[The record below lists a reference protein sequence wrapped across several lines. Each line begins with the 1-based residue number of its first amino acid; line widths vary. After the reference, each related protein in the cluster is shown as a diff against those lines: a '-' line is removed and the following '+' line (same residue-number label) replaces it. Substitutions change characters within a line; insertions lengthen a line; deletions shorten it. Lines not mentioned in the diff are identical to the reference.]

1 MRARRVCPRASRIA
15 CEPLA
20 GAVEGNRGLPVGDL
34 GSCRPSPWTSR
45 AAYRGES
52 LMRFL
57 HTIIVVAISI
67 GAAALA
73 AVIGNDYYLRIAFMM
88 CVYYLCAAGM
98 NVLVG
103 YAGQKSLG
111 QAGLYAAGAYGAA
124 LLSTSLDLNAWVAL
138 AAAAVIAGLCGV
150 LIAWPSLRV
159 RGPYLAMVTL
169 AFGIVVEKLVS
180 EWTEVFGGAQ
190 GIYGI
195 KSLAIFGTP
204 FGMLQWVWFVI
215 ALGVVTHL
223 LLRNLL
229 SGRFGRAFLSL
240 QADEIA
246 AESVGVSV
254 YKYKILAFVIAAV
267 TCGLA
272 GAIVAQQNQYLNSDF
287 ISFNLSIF
295 ILLLVL
301 FGGSGNQYGP
311 LVGAILLTLIDAQ
324 LAKWP
329 SIQHF
334 VYGTLLLFSLYLMPN
349 GVAGLIKQL
358 LGSRGY
364 TPSVRSKSKSVVAA
378 NFETVSDSRHPL
390 LDVDTVSKHFGGVR
404 PAQDVSFRLQWG
416 HVHAL
421 IGPNGAGKSTMINM
435 ITGVLTPT
443 AGRITFVGQNIG
455 GAESHV
461 ICRLGIGRTFQN
473 LRLFAGLSVLENVL
487 LGQHCR
493 MKNGFWASLFALPSS
508 IREEAAAQERA
519 WAILDVVGLAD
530 LAMSAAGSLPYGLQR
545 RVELARALATEPKL
559 LLLDEPAAGLNPQET
574 AELGKLIVKISKL
587 GITILMVEHHMD
599 LVMSI
604 SDHVVVLDYGIKIA
618 EGTPSIIQADKRV
631 NEAYLGAEAA

>member
-1 MRARRVCPRASRIA
+1 MR
-15 CEPLA
+15 
-20 GAVEGNRGLPVGDL
+20 LPYPVIV
-34 GSCRPSPWTSR
+34 
-45 AAYRGES
+45 AA
-52 LMRFL
+52 
-57 HTIIVVAISI
+57 VAI
-67 GAAALA
+67 GTAFLA
-73 AVIGNDYYLRIAFMM
+73 SFIDNDYYLRILFMM
-88 CVYYLCAAGM
+88 GVYYLCAAGM

-111 QAGLYAAGAYGAA
+111 QAGLFAAGAYTAA
-124 LLSTSLDLNAWVAL
+124 LLTTSFDMNPWLALVASAL
-138 AAAAVIAGLCGV
+138 VAGACGV

-180 EWTEVFGGAQ
+180 EWTDVFGGAE
-190 GIYGI
+190 GIYSI
-195 KSLAIFGTP
+195 KPLALFGAP

-215 ALGVVTHL
+215 ALGAVTHL

-229 SGRFGRAFLSL
+229 GGRFGRAFLSL

-267 TCGLA
+267 TCGVA

-287 ISFNLSIF
+287 INFSLSIY

-301 FGGSGNQYGP
+301 FGGAGDQYGP
-311 LVGAILLTLIDAQ
+311 LIGAVVLTLIDAL
-324 LAKWP
+324 LARWP
-329 SIQHF
+329 SFQHF
-334 VYGTLLLFSLYLMPN
+334 AYGALLLFSLYLMPN
-349 GVAGLIKQL
+349 GVAGLIKQAL
-358 LGSRGY
+358 GIKLGSRSARSTTG
-364 TPSVRSKSKSVVAA
+364 PAEPVGVRSA
-378 NFETVSDSRHPL
+378 SDTNHLL
-390 LDVDTVSKHFGGVR
+390 LDVDAVSKRFGGVR
-404 PAQDVSFRLQWG
+404 PAQEVSFRLQWG

-435 ITGVLTPT
+435 ISGVIPPT
-443 AGRITFVGQNIG
+443 SGRIAFVGRNIC
-455 GAESHV
+455 GAESHM

-493 MKNGFWASLFALPSS
+493 MKNGFLASLFAMPIS
-508 IREEAAAQERA
+508 RREEEAAQQRA
-519 WAILDVVGLAD
+519 WTILDVVDLTD
-530 LAMSAAGSLPYGLQR
+530 LAGSAAGSLPYGLQR

-574 AELGKLIVKISKL
+574 AELGALIVKISKL

-618 EGTPSIIQADKRV
+618 EGTPAVVQSDKRV
-631 NEAYLGAEAA
+631 IEAYLGAEAA